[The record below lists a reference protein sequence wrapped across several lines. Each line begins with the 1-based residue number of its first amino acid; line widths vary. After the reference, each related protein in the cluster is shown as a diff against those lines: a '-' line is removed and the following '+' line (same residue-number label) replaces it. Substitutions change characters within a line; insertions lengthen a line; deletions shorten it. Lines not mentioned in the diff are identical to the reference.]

1 MHKRSEQKMRNFQLA
16 ILKSTLN
23 TPLQDP
29 TSIREV
35 GTYGLRPVKP
45 EPATI
50 SEEKPTIFR
59 RLRKSFRRKS
69 KNFRGK
75 NQQHEV
81 GIQEAP
87 DLTPEILELKTE
99 FQTR

>member
-1 MHKRSEQKMRNFQLA
+1 MRNFQLA

-29 TSIREV
+29 TTIREV

-45 EPATI
+45 EPAPI
-50 SEEKPTIFR
+50 SEEKPTIFG
-59 RLRKSFRRKS
+59 RLRKSFRRKA
-69 KNFRGK
+69 KNLTGK
-75 NQQHEV
+75 REQDEV
-81 GIQEAP
+81 EMQEASN
-87 DLTPEILELKTE
+87 LTPDTLELKTE